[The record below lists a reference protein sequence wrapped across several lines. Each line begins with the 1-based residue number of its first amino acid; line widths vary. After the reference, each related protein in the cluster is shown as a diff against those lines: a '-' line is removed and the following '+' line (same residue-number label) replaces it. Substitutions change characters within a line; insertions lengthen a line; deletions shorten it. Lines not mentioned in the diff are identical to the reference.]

1 MRRADAEA
9 ARPWLV
15 RAIAAARAVDDRPGL
30 AEALA
35 STSIAENMAGRPTV
49 AAQLLE
55 EADSIA
61 TPGCPIPFPPRS
73 FRRRPCT
80 RSLRLT

>member
-1 MRRADAEA
+1 MAGPRHQLPRGA
-9 ARPWLV
+9 WTTV
-15 RAIAAARAVDDRPGL
+15 HGL

-55 EADSIA
+55 EADTIA
-61 TPGCPIPFPPRS
+61 SVGLPDPLPAQVLQAKAVHAFFAAT
-73 FRRRPCT
+73 
-80 RSLRLT
+80 